1 MKDISVSKI
10 FGKAWE
16 LFKANGSDLVVV
28 TFIYVFLSSTLSI
41 VDSLTEGSPFII
53 VLIISI
59 ICGIAQMILALGFN
73 SILLNTVDGNNFHLQ
88 ELFNKRSPTL
98 IFQYIVGSILSGI
111 AIVLGFIFLIIP
123 GIYLAIRL
131 QYFTLCILEQEVP
144 DCGKALNESWNMTEG
159 HVLDLFSLGILSICL
174 VILGLIA
181 LFVGLFV
188 AIPVAGLMSA
198 VAYRILKVNLQEKL
212 PLQL

>member
-28 TFIYVFLSSTLSI
+28 TFIYVFISSTLSI

-73 SILLNTVDGNNFHLQ
+73 SILLNTVDGNKFHLQ
-88 ELFNKRSPTL
+88 EL
-98 IFQYIVGSILSGI
+98 
-111 AIVLGFIFLIIP
+111 
-123 GIYLAIRL
+123 
-131 QYFTLCILEQEVP
+131 
-144 DCGKALNESWNMTEG
+144 
-159 HVLDLFSLGILSICL
+159 
-174 VILGLIA
+174 
-181 LFVGLFV
+181 
-188 AIPVAGLMSA
+188 
-198 VAYRILKVNLQEKL
+198 RIN
-212 PLQL
+212 

>member
-41 VDSLTEGSPFII
+41 VDSLTEGSPLII

-73 SILLNTVDGNNFHLQ
+73 SILLNTVDGNKFHLQ

-98 IFQYIVGSILSGI
+98 IFQYIVGSILSGV

-198 VAYRILKVNLQEKL
+198 VAYRIMKVNLQEKL

>member
-73 SILLNTVDGNNFHLQ
+73 FILLNTIDGNKFHLQ

-98 IFQYIVGSILSGI
+98 IFQYIVGSILSGV